1 MRTENYTHR
10 GYEIQITH
18 NPPIWQAAIYASKP
32 NMPAVDWTHEPISAA
47 SVYPPLAE
55 AFGLSPWDTHSALIG
70 DRHSAGYLGVI
81 VISTAASGPRWLW
94 SPA

>member
-32 NMPAVDWTHEPISAA
+32 NMLRWLRPAVSAA
-47 SVYPPLAE
+47 RAVFLGAMPFARGLIVCFLARLCAKVEDSQPPAKWGAINWCHFSGE
-55 AFGLSPWDTHSALIG
+55 AY
-70 DRHSAGYLGVI
+70 RAG
-81 VISTAASGPRWLW
+81 
-94 SPA
+94 

>member
-32 NMPAVDWTHEPISAA
+32 NMPAVNWTHEPISAA

-55 AFGLSPWDTHSALIG
+55 AKRRIDAILSDLPP
-70 DRHSAGYLGVI
+70 
-81 VISTAASGPRWLW
+81 STDDK
-94 SPA
+94 